1 MDNLHPNS
9 FNSKS
14 MILVKSIENYENKI
28 NYKSLSY
35 KIFFTEEDIITS
47 HEINLLKKY
56 DMLYDLLNDLVTNKI
71 SINNENIDQILLVS
85 NLMQGYDKN
94 DLFAERT
101 KISAIKSKSCKNK
114 FLKKAQTIFYNRK
127 KI

>member
-14 MILVKSIENYENKI
+14 MILLKSIENYENKI

-71 SINNENIDQILLVS
+71 SINNENIDQIHLVS